1 MVEPQELSTRSQIL
15 DKQQNSAAEIM
26 NEGRKL
32 PEEMVTTAEHRVTG
46 FKTLKAEIGE
56 EMAKAHEVLDG
67 FRKKIQENILSD
79 ENRDGLLTGKL
90 DDYLNCLEIKYLD
103 FELLLRKD
111 ETKWAEN
118 LEIMKKKSNEVN
130 E

>member
-56 EMAKAHEVLDG
+56 VMAKSHEVLDG